1 MPLERA
7 TQMQKYL
14 DVTVRIPVADDFDED
29 MKLTLASEVRQTV
42 KDNLTDL
49 DEVLLVSVA
58 LHTK

>member
-1 MPLERA
+1 
-7 TQMQKYL
+7 MQKYI
-14 DVTVRIPVADDFDED
+14 DVTLRIPVADDFDED

-42 KDNLTDL
+42 KENLTDL